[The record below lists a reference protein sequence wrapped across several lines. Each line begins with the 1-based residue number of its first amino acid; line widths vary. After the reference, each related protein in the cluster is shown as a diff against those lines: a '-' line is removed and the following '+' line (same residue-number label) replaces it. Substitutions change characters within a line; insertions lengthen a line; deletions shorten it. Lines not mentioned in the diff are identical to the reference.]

1 MEMLELLKNYPGTLK
16 VNGKEFENVL
26 QAIQAFGE
34 YQGRLVIELNTNI
47 ATTAPSIA
55 PIPTPP
61 PWQEVEE
68 GKETEYVIKVKQ
80 YMTKPASPSFDFMDK
95 WNNGVPMPMRI
106 MVGKKLK
113 ETKGMV
119 KMELRGE
126 IIQDNNP
133 TCMKCGRELTNPVS
147 QYFGIGPECGGHHY
161 ISPFET
167 DAELQQ
173 AIEETRKQL
182 QSVTWTGWVIKSA
195 LEKFEPIR
203 RESID

>member
-1 MEMLELLKNYPGTLK
+1 MLELLKNYPGNLK
-16 VNGKEFENVL
+16 VNGKEFENTL

-34 YQGRLVIELNTNI
+34 YRGRLVIELNTNT
-47 ATTAPSIA
+47 ATTTPPIA
-55 PIPTPP
+55 PTPTPP

-68 GKETEYVIKVKQ
+68 GKETEYIIKVKQ
-80 YMTKPASPSFDFMDK
+80 YMTRPASPSFDFMDK

-126 IIQDNNP
+126 IIQDNNSI
-133 TCMKCGRELTNPVS
+133 CMKCGRELTNPVS
-147 QYFGIGPECGGHHY
+147 RYFGIGPECGGHHY

-173 AIEETRKQL
+173 AIRETRKQL

-195 LEKFEPIR
+195 IEEQKIWEG
-203 RESID
+203 